1 MNRNDDY
8 IPFSQ
13 RNGLTPIPPQL
24 KIGEVSS
31 EMRLLIAY
39 AITQEIYRETYYE
52 TSHSHF
58 RTFRGDWGGLAFDL
72 HVRFF
77 KRRPSS
83 FNGDVNSIKGDLEQF
98 SLNYSFEKVFN
109 LIEFFYRH
117 SACSTQF
124 KSDLANAFVEAK
136 AAYRIIDGQIVAIGT
151 EEQATAFVAAL
162 ENSSAAGAAGARQH
176 LIAAGVALRN
186 GLWADSIRESIHA
199 VESIAK
205 TIEPS
210 ATTLG
215 PALKALE
222 KRGYIH
228 PSLKAGFEK
237 LYGYTNDESG
247 IRHAILEAEVKVD
260 ETDALFMLG
269 ACASFVS
276 YLIARSRG

>member
-1 MNRNDDY
+1 MNNNDDY

-13 RNGLTPIPPQL
+13 RTGLSPIPPQL
-24 KIGEVSS
+24 KIGEVSGDFR
-31 EMRLLIAY
+31 RLIDHALDN
-39 AITQEIYRETYYE
+39 EILRNRVVGSRYYRINNTWLDVARDFNVRVLRIRSSE
-52 TSHSHF
+52 TSDESSKF
-58 RTFRGDWGGLAFDL
+58 KNITELITFESKIGPLFDM
-72 HVRFF
+72 
-77 KRRPSS
+77 
-83 FNGDVNSIKGDLEQF
+83 
-98 SLNYSFEKVFN
+98 
-109 LIEFFYRH
+109 IEFFYRH
-117 SACSTQF
+117 AKCSRQL
-124 KSDLANAFVEAK
+124 KLDLANAFVEAK
-136 AAYRIIDGQIVAIGT
+136 AAYRIVDGQIVAIGT

-199 VESIAK
+199 VESVAK